1 MKKENTFNSAK
12 KTLRTTKEKVIKST
26 EETAESAR
34 KIASDVVT
42 KGNMQKTLDA
52 LKNTAKNVKAK
63 ATKATTTAKKRT
75 VKKNDVAFYVQY
87 QGKEFCKQ
95 TILDKVNEE
104 WAKSHK
110 LSEIK
115 TVEVYLKVEEDTAYC
130 LINGKINI
138 NLKLF

>member
-26 EETAESAR
+26 GETAESAR

-42 KGNMQKTLDA
+42 KGSMQKTFDA
-52 LKNTAKNVKAK
+52 LKNTAKNVKVK
-63 ATKATTTAKKRT
+63 ATKATTASKKRT
-75 VKKNDVAFYVQY
+75 DKKNDVAFYVQY
-87 QGKEFCKQ
+87 KGKEFCKQ

-104 WAKSHK
+104 WVKSHK

>member
-1 MKKENTFNSAK
+1 MKKENTLNSAK
-12 KTLRTTKEKVIKST
+12 KTLRSTTEKIINST

-42 KGNMQKTLDA
+42 KGNVQKTLDA

-63 ATKATTTAKKRT
+63 ATKATTSAKKRAD
-75 VKKNDVAFYVQY
+75 KKNDVAFYVQY

-104 WAKSHK
+104 WSKFHK

-115 TVEVYLKVEEDTAYC
+115 TVEVYLKVEEATAYC